1 MLKQEIHPKVVQE
14 RLGHLSIQTTLH
26 TYSHVASGLQGAAA
40 QRFDEAF
47 NFGHTNHVEKQVTS
61 SSENGAVEKVE

>member
-26 TYSHVASGLQGAAA
+26 TYSHVASGLQEAAA